1 MLALGSKFSIPV
13 SANQIPIYKLI
24 TDVEDLIQK
33 VPTERRD
40 FLRGKTTSIITNFIH
55 NNSNK
60 NYTTERL
67 FNVTKSFLRDN
78 EELIVL
84 NSDKGSVTVIME
96 KQDYVQKML
105 AIINSNSF
113 KELPMDP
120 TQKIQTKCNKFV
132 SLLETHKVI
141 TREKARQMRTYNS
154 NTPKIYGNPKIH
166 KPDTPLRPIVSC
178 IQAPTRYLSGY
189 VAEILSMAYDKDN
202 EYFIKDSFEFADLVN
217 NLKVPPDH
225 VVISLDVVNLFGNIQ
240 SELAIEAISKKWN
253 VIQEYTNIPKQLFM
267 DILNFLMENSYFSFQ
282 GKFYLQIFGS
292 SMGSDLSPIISL
304 YVMDYLLDG
313 TVAKLPFKLFLIKKY
328 VDDLLLIA
336 PANEITNIK
345 TTCNS
350 FNEHIQFTVEEEDEN
365 HSVPFLDTKVCRINN
380 TIKLDWY
387 RKDITSDKFIHYLSD
402 HPIKTKINTIKGM
415 RTRVDRICHPDFRQI
430 NSNKLFKIFVEN
442 GYPRSMLRKLLF
454 ESATSR
460 MNEVEE
466 VNVPSQNNEID
477 EIKYGSIM
485 NINVKIY
492 I

>member
-1 MLALGSKFSIPV
+1 
-13 SANQIPIYKLI
+13 
-24 TDVEDLIQK
+24 
-33 VPTERRD
+33 
-40 FLRGKTTSIITNFIH
+40 
-55 NNSNK
+55 
-60 NYTTERL
+60 
-67 FNVTKSFLRDN
+67 
-78 EELIVL
+78 
-84 NSDKGSVTVIME
+84 
-96 KQDYVQKML
+96 
-105 AIINSNSF
+105 
-113 KELPMDP
+113 
-120 TQKIQTKCNKFV
+120 
-132 SLLETHKVI
+132 
-141 TREKARQMRTYNS
+141 
-154 NTPKIYGNPKIH
+154 
-166 KPDTPLRPIVSC
+166 
-178 IQAPTRYLSGY
+178 
-189 VAEILSMAYDKDN
+189 MAYDKDN
-202 EYFIKDSFEFADLVN
+202 EYYIKDSFEFADLVN
-217 NLKVPPDH
+217 NLEVPPDH

-485 NINVKIY
+485 NIKTLSGRIKNCFKGEDLKIATYNSKTLFTLYSRLKDTTPKQFQSGIVYEISCKNCQDVYIGQTSQWLKSRLSLHRSDIKKNNTRCALTKHAHEERHEIDLDNVRILEKSSKYNKRLILEMIHIKNNNNTVNKKSDVQNLSNIY
-492 I
+492 TYLMSLAK